1 LPVQFLIIIIFLPSL
16 VHDLQINQYLGH
28 ANRKLMRNTC
38 FFIALLLF
46 LASCDQVIFTEP
58 QPTGVRP
65 LDEIPAQFRGVYTD
79 TDHDTL
85 RVYDNSFLYTGN
97 GLSGNQ
103 PVYLSDSAVIKE
115 YRDRYFLNIRLQ
127 AGEDSY
133 WLTYLLQSS
142 FEGRRLEVY
151 AMDPDNIVNLAR
163 LQEITSKIRDVS
175 MGEHQYHLFSP
186 RKRDYKKIIGDSI
199 FSRMIRF
206 DKTEALP

>member
-1 LPVQFLIIIIFLPSL
+1 M
-16 VHDLQINQYLGH
+16 
-28 ANRKLMRNTC
+28 KNTC
-38 FFIALLLF
+38 LLIVLLLF
-46 LASCDQVIFTEP
+46 MASCDQVIFTEP
-58 QPTGVRP
+58 QPRKVRP

-85 RVYDNSFLYTGN
+85 RVYDHSFLYTGN
-97 GLSGNQ
+97 GLSDNQ

-142 FEGRRLEVY
+142 VEGRRLEVF
-151 AMDPDNIVNLAR
+151 AMDPGNIVNLAK

-199 FSRMIRF
+199 FSKMITFNRAE
-206 DKTEALP
+206 TLP